1 MHNVRFLFP
10 ILISVPLGCV
20 KFFFKRRITL
30 PFIRK
35 RNINLA
41 ACDLLEN
48 SFRWARRFY
57 RFCGRYWKRYIR
69 HPAKRI
75 RIQMSRIKASAP
87 QNADAAPSP
96 GRSGRRR
103 R

>member
-48 SFRWARRFY
+48 SF
-57 RFCGRYWKRYIR
+57 
-69 HPAKRI
+69 
-75 RIQMSRIKASAP
+75 QMGAPVLPVLREVLEKVHKASGKEDSDTDVAHQGERTSKCRCGP
-87 QNADAAPSP
+87 VARPVWP
-96 GRSGRRR
+96 T
-103 R
+103 